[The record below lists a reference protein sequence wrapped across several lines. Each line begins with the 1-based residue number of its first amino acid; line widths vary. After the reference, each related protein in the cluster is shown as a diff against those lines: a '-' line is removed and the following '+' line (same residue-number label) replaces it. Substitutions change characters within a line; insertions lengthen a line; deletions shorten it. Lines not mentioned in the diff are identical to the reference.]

1 MEPLK
6 DRKRQQKRQGKMET
20 KISLALFAVSLLTV
34 DAFSVNNNMFASR
47 MAIIDPG
54 SSLTQVQSGKGFG
67 VIENAEV
74 ATQSNEQDEIEMATL
89 DTMEIKR
96 RLLDLLPRMMGTAE
110 EFDLV
115 TSYVNT
121 LEDRYSSI
129 QTLDFL
135 NLAMAGVWQLLFST
149 NLADGPKPGFRL
161 REMFQRIEADSL
173 EGAVTNQVTWD
184 LADDGIAFDASGTF
198 TVKCSYQINQGAR
211 MVMDLEDHII
221 ELAKGSVVPKDVQ
234 SLVGRLYRAMPK
246 ELFDPSDHAVDTT
259 YLDGDLRI
267 ARMTGP
273 RFEAVRDIFIRR
285 GSMEINPL
293 KNT

>member
-1 MEPLK
+1 MEA
-6 DRKRQQKRQGKMET
+6 R
-20 KISLALFAVSLLTV
+20 IYLALFAASLLTV
-34 DAFSVNNNMFASR
+34 DAFSVKNNMFASR
-47 MAIIDPG
+47 MAIDPG
-54 SSLTQVQSGKGFG
+54 SSLTQLQSGKGVG
-67 VIENAEV
+67 VIEGVE
-74 ATQSNEQDEIEMATL
+74 ATQIDEKEEIEMATL
-89 DTMEIKR
+89 DTAEIKR
-96 RLLDLLPRMMGTAE
+96 RLLDLLPSMMGTSE

-121 LEDRYSSI
+121 LEERYSPV

-135 NLAMAGVWQLLFST
+135 NLAMAGEWQLLFST

-184 LADDGIAFDASGTF
+184 LADDGITFDASGTF

-221 ELAKGSVVPKDVQ
+221 ELAKGSVVPKDVEA
-234 SLVGRLYRAMPK
+234 LVGRLYRAMPK
-246 ELFDPSDHAVDTT
+246 ELFDPSDHAMDTT

-267 ARMTGP
+267 ARMTGS